1 MEVCSTAPTQQKYSS
16 SSSSSSIKSKDMKL
30 DKGSKKIEIKT

>member
-1 MEVCSTAPTQQKYSS
+1 MEVRSTAPTQQKHS

-30 DKGSKKIEIKT
+30 HKGSKKIEIKT